1 MRHIMMNYKNCLNIE
16 SKDSVLDYAFMFSII
31 ESCGMNKFSP
41 NGILGSGS
49 VVLHF
54 SHAVIWIK

>member
-1 MRHIMMNYKNCLNIE
+1 MNFKNCLNIE